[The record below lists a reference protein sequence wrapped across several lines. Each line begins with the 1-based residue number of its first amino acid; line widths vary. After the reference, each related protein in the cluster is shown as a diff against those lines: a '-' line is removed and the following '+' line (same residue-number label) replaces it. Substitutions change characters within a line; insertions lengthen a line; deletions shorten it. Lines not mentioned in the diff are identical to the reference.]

1 MSRKKHN
8 VSYIKPDEPK
18 FLRELKEQVGYK
30 EGPTIDTK
38 VQNIVLRYYRL
49 DINNCVRRNV
59 IINSHLNDSLKQREI
74 LPQDSD
80 DEREEPIEEQPIVVV
95 LNSGDLTAEE
105 ADAFIKKKEEEEANT
120 PADLSKRVIFKKNKK
135 DTAESDA
142 ADKPAKKKIKKSK
155 QEKAVL
161 SFNDNDDNYL

>member
-18 FLRELKEQVGYK
+18 FLREMKEKIGYK

-38 VQNIVLRYYRL
+38 
-49 DINNCVRRNV
+49 
-59 IINSHLNDSLKQREI
+59 REV

-80 DEREEPIEEQPIVVV
+80 DDRDEPIEEKPIVVV

-105 ADAFIKKKEEEEANT
+105 AEAFQKKKEEEEANA
-120 PADLSKRVIFKKNKK
+120 PADLSKRIIFKRNKTK
-135 DTAESDA
+135 ETESETT
-142 ADKPAKKKIKKSK
+142 DKPVKKKTKKAK
-155 QEKAVL
+155 QEKVTL
-161 SFNDNDDNYL
+161 SFDDNEDDCL

>member
-8 VSYIKPDEPK
+8 ISYIKPDEPK

-38 VQNIVLRYYRL
+38 
-49 DINNCVRRNV
+49 
-59 IINSHLNDSLKQREI
+59 REV

-80 DEREEPIEEQPIVVV
+80 DDRDEPTEEQPVVVV

-105 ADAFIKKKEEEEANT
+105 ADAFAKKKEEEEANA
-120 PADLSKRVIFKKNKK
+120 PADLSKRIIFRKNKIV
-135 DTAESDA
+135 DPESDVT
-142 ADKPAKKKIKKSK
+142 DKPVKKKIKKAK

-161 SFNDNDDNYL
+161 SFDDNDDDYL

>member
-38 VQNIVLRYYRL
+38 
-49 DINNCVRRNV
+49 
-59 IINSHLNDSLKQREI
+59 REI